1 MIEDQSTNGTFVDGR
16 LLSRGGRVSESQGPS
31 GSRTNS
37 SSSSPRWVLSSGTVI
52 NIFLHDKVRDLT
64 FRVRIPKRD
73 ENYELAYKDKV
84 AEYFARHGLPME
96 GAVTQQQQQQNPT
109 GAVGA
114 GAGGVDLFRAAGKPL
129 ARAGGQQ
136 QQQQRNQ
143 MAAPVTRPREN
154 RNTEWRG
161 SGKYNK
167 IRQIGKG
174 AFAVV
179 YMVTSK
185 YDGRPYAAKEL
196 EKRHF
201 IKNGVLDQKVE
212 NEMRIMQR
220 LDHVSETVDSPPP
233 RSKQGPANTF
243 AAAYCAIY

>member
-1 MIEDQSTNGTFVDGR
+1 MIEDQSTNGTFVDDK
-16 LLSRGGRVSESQGPS
+16 LLSRGKGTGGGSQNPS
-31 GSRTNS
+31 T
-37 SSSSPRWVLSSGTVI
+37 RWVLSSGTVI

-64 FRVRIPKRD
+64 FRVRIPRRD

-96 GAVTQQQQQQNPT
+96 GAVTTQQNPT
-109 GAVGA
+109 GAVGV
-114 GAGGVDLFRAAGKPL
+114 GAAGVDLFRTAGKPL
-129 ARAGGQQ
+129 ARAGRQKQQ
-136 QQQQRNQ
+136 QQQGNQ
-143 MAAPVTRPREN
+143 MAAPAMRPQVN

-167 IRQIGKG
+167 VRQIGKG

-220 LDHVSETVDSPPP
+220 LDHVSEPWNL
-233 RSKQGPANTF
+233 PAHHKCLGN
-243 AAAYCAIY
+243 